1 LRNKVLNGV
10 ILAMV
15 LSLTGCKD
23 WSDLS
28 HAQQLLITSPV
39 FFDLASEGV
48 VAGAELTGKGIT
60 EFSECVVEL
69 KEKALD
75 ESKYRGFIECSP
87 K

>member
-1 LRNKVLNGV
+1 MHGKFLF
-10 ILAMV
+10 ILGI
-15 LSLTGCKD
+15 LLLLTGCKD

-28 HAQQLLITSPV
+28 YGQRLLISDP
-39 FFDLASEGV
+39 DLIVIAGEGV
-48 VAGAELTGKGIT
+48 MAGAELAGKGVM

>member
-1 LRNKVLNGV
+1 MIRSLIFTI
-10 ILAMV
+10 IL
-15 LSLTGCKD
+15 LSLTGCKN

-28 HAQQLLITSPV
+28 YGQRYLINNP
-39 FFDLASEGV
+39 DLIEIAGEGV
-48 VAGAELTGKGIT
+48 VAGAELAGKGVT

-75 ESKYRGFIECSP
+75 ESKYRGFVECSP

>member
-1 LRNKVLNGV
+1 MSSRLFL
-10 ILAMV
+10 ILII
-15 LSLTGCKD
+15 LSLTGCKN
-23 WSDLS
+23 WNDLS
-28 HAQQLLITSPV
+28 VGQKLLISSPE
-39 FFDLASEGV
+39 FFEVAGEGV

>member
-1 LRNKVLNGV
+1 
-10 ILAMV
+10 MV

-28 HAQQLLITSPV
+28 YGQRLLINDPELIV
-39 FFDLASEGV
+39 IAGEGV
-48 VAGAELTGKGIT
+48 VAGAELAGKGVA
-60 EFSECVVEL
+60 EFSECVIEL

>member
-1 LRNKVLNGV
+1 
-10 ILAMV
+10 MV

-28 HAQQLLITSPV
+28 YGQRLLINDPELIV
-39 FFDLASEGV
+39 IAGEGV
-48 VAGAELTGKGIT
+48 VAGAELAGKGVT
-60 EFSECVVEL
+60 EFSECVIEL
-69 KEKALD
+69 KEKAFD